1 MAEERLDLPRH
12 ELFIEHLLLACSE
25 ADSELSVVF
34 VDDGEIQ
41 NLNRDYR
48 GCDYPTDVL
57 SFSLREGESCG
68 PLSCLGDI
76 VISVDTAE
84 KQALALGHSTDDEI
98 DELLLHGLLHLL
110 GYDHDADESDLW
122 YNKQQELIGKLKSR
136 NIPYVPQGI
145 SKE

>member
-1 MAEERLDLPRH
+1 MITGDVIILPMYSPSLCGRS
-12 ELFIEHLLLACSE
+12 I
-25 ADSELSVVF
+25 ADH
-34 VDDGEIQ
+34 
-41 NLNRDYR
+41 
-48 GCDYPTDVL
+48 YPA
-57 SFSLREGESCG
+57 S
-68 PLSCLGDI
+68 GDI